1 MGKWGEITLL
11 IKEWLPYKQETLDF
25 RCCESICR
33 KIHCIVG
40 SKCFRNSA
48 DAEWR
53 VKKWHGKNPSEKTM
67 LFFTNALFHGSTV
80 LWRGSMETSSEVE
93 GFSNQSF
100 EQPDNSS
107 MKKVSLIVVKM
118 KRRLHSTIEN
128 NGTPNRCFSRHPV
141 IVVIRQLGHLSLKY

>member
-1 MGKWGEITLL
+1 
-11 IKEWLPYKQETLDF
+11 
-25 RCCESICR
+25 
-33 KIHCIVG
+33 
-40 SKCFRNSA
+40 
-48 DAEWR
+48 
-53 VKKWHGKNPSEKTM
+53 
-67 LFFTNALFHGSTV
+67 
-80 LWRGSMETSSEVE
+80 METSSEVE